1 MRGDVDS
8 REFNR
13 FANQIVK
20 RLPNSQDYTTTQ
32 LLYSSLQV
40 RTRPFLLSEPLFC
53 DHSPRAGLLYD
64 RYYHYHCRCL
74 RHLHPHAQRRQ
85 GEDVRMDRCV
95 SFRFE
100 MALLRIIGL
109 RKHAASGILI
119 IQVLY
124 FTIPGIICGLL
135 LSVALYVLLASILNR
150 ILLLNLPLSLP
161 WSAYILSV
169 IVGLLSPLV
178 AIAAPVVSLT
188 RKKLAES
195 LDYQHS
201 VGKRSE

>member
-1 MRGDVDS
+1 
-8 REFNR
+8 
-13 FANQIVK
+13 
-20 RLPNSQDYTTTQ
+20 
-32 LLYSSLQV
+32 
-40 RTRPFLLSEPLFC
+40 
-53 DHSPRAGLLYD
+53 
-64 RYYHYHCRCL
+64 
-74 RHLHPHAQRRQ
+74 
-85 GEDVRMDRCV
+85 
-95 SFRFE
+95 

-124 FTIPGIICGLL
+124 FTI
-135 LSVALYVLLASILNR
+135 VLLASILNR
-150 ILLLNLPLSLP
+150 LLLLSLPLSLP
-161 WSAYILSV
+161 WSAYVLSV

-188 RKKLAES
+188 RKGLSES

>member
-1 MRGDVDS
+1 M
-8 REFNR
+8 
-13 FANQIVK
+13 
-20 RLPNSQDYTTTQ
+20 
-32 LLYSSLQV
+32 
-40 RTRPFLLSEPLFC
+40 
-53 DHSPRAGLLYD
+53 GL
-64 RYYHYHCRCL
+64 
-74 RHLHPHAQRRQ
+74 
-85 GEDVRMDRCV
+85 GFVV
-95 SFRFE
+95 SHRFE

-124 FTIPGIICGLL
+124 FTIPGIIFGLL

-150 ILLLNLPLSLP
+150 LLLLSLPLSLP
-161 WSAYILSV
+161 WSAYVLSV

-188 RKKLAES
+188 RKGLPES